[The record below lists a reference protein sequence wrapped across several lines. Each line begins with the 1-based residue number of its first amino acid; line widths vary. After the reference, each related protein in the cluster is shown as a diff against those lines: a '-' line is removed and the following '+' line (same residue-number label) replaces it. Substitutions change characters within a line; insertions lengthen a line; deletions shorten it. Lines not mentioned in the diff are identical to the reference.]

1 MVHADNKDQ
10 VSVKKQLLFPSFDL
24 GMVEDKDPVDDG
36 NSFNGECV
44 GYAID
49 AAVDVSL
56 FVDLA
61 YAVVVNALVET

>member
-44 GYAID
+44 GYAVD
-49 AAVDVSL
+49 ASRRC
-56 FVDLA
+56 
-61 YAVVVNALVET
+61 